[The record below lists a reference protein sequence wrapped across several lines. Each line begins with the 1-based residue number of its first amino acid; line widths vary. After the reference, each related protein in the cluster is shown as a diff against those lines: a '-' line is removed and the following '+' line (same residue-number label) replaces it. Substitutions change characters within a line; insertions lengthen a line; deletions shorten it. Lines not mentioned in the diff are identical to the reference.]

1 MAWAEI
7 EFKPEEVNAAGRK
20 LAAMNFPVD
29 TSDGVEALS
38 IINNWRASHAYPLN
52 TFQVTLRRKAKK
64 IEKEIIVAQR
74 IKRLES
80 IHRKLSD
87 KKSMRMTQMQ
97 DIAGCRVVFRNI
109 SSIKKLVN
117 LYKSS
122 RFEHEFRGEKDYI
135 TYPKIEG
142 YRCHHIVYQYK
153 GTEKTKIYDGLRVEI
168 QIRTQLQ
175 HAWATAVEAVGIF
188 TRQAL
193 KSSQGD
199 QDWLR
204 FFALMG
210 SAIAAMEECNPVPN
224 TPTSKDLLVAEIA
237 ALSEKL
243 QVDRMLRVYNAT
255 IENIGSAKDAKYFL
269 IELNP
274 DESRIRI
281 TRFKALQ
288 SEKANR
294 EYTRMEGAQAEGS
307 RVQIALVSVEHINAL
322 RRAYP
327 NYFLD
332 TATFGG
338 LVSRVLKGDFPAPLL
353 GQASP
358 ATDQQ
363 PHPPR
368 D

>member
-1 MAWAEI
+1 MAWAEL
-7 EFKPEEVNAAGRK
+7 EFQPEDVNAAGRK
-20 LAAMNFPVD
+20 LATMSFPVD
-29 TSDGVEALS
+29 TFDGVSALS
-38 IINNWRASHAYPLN
+38 VINNWRASHAYPLN

-64 IEKEIIVAQR
+64 IEREIIVAQR

-87 KKSMRMTQMQ
+87 KTSMRMTQMQ
-97 DIAGCRVVFRNI
+97 DIAGCRVVFKNI
-109 SSIKKLVN
+109 ASVKKLVA
-117 LYKSS
+117 LYKNS
-122 RFEHEFRGEKDYI
+122 RFEHQYRGEKDYI
-135 TYPKIEG
+135 TNPKAGG

-153 GTEKTKIYDGLRVEI
+153 GTEKTKAYDNLRVEI
-168 QIRTQLQ
+168 QIRTQMQ

-210 SAIAAMEECNPVPN
+210 SAIAAMEQCNPVPN
-224 TPTSKDLLVAEIA
+224 TPPSKSELVAEIA
-237 ALSEKL
+237 TLAKKL
-243 QVDRMLRVYNAT
+243 QVDQMLQVYNAT

-274 DESRIRI
+274 TQSRIRI

-288 SEKANR
+288 SEHANR
-294 EYTRMEGAQAEGS
+294 EYTRMEGAQTEGS
-307 RVQIALVSVEHINAL
+307 GVQIALVSVEHVTAL

-332 TATFGG
+332 TATFSA
-338 LVSRVLKGDFPAPLL
+338 LVNRVLKSDFPDPL
-353 GQASP
+353 P
-358 ATDQQ
+358 AGTMPDAK
-363 PHPPR
+363 
-368 D
+368 